1 MNTQPSTNVLNKI
14 HECSRSPNK
23 KDKII
28 VVCSKGESSP
38 PPQEDQPKRK
48 RRVMLDD
55 QVSVFEIHSRT
66 EYTYDE
72 VRACWYSPSEI
83 KMFRSDCCTM
93 ARTPMAD
100 GCFLEEHWRR
110 LLRKG
115 PGAPDKADFQKQK
128 VGYSQGHVCG
138 IYRTRN
144 TMFLDRRWSAQRPSR
159 RVDTTDVSGAISRV
173 QSQRE
178 TQRTFRSGGSGFRSW
193 KGGWLFQQNFPIM
206 ERMVVPAESPGR
218 HSKCCPKCPQRAAT
232 SITM

>member
-93 ARTPMAD
+93 ARTPMAAFLKNTGEDYCGRGLEHLTKLTSKSRKSDIAKAMFAVFIEQEIQCSWIDDGAPSAPPDELIRQTYLAQSRGSKVSARLKGLSDQAEAASDHGKED
-100 GCFLEEHWRR
+100 GC
-110 LLRKG
+110 
-115 PGAPDKADFQKQK
+115 
-128 VGYSQGHVCG
+128 S
-138 IYRTRN
+138 
-144 TMFLDRRWSAQRPSR
+144 SR
-159 RVDTTDVSGAISRV
+159 I
-173 QSQRE
+173 
-178 TQRTFRSGGSGFRSW
+178 FRSW
-193 KGGWLFQQNFPIM
+193 KGWLFQQN
-206 ERMVVPAESPGR
+206 RLGDTAS
-218 HSKCCPKCPQRAAT
+218 AARNVRNALPRQ
-232 SITM
+232 